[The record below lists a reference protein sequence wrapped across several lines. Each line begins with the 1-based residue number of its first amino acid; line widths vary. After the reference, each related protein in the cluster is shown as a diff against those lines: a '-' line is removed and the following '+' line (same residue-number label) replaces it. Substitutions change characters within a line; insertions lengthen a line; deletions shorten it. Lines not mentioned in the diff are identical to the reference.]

1 MQKAAFGEELSTKM
15 NSRTTLS
22 DPLPGL
28 KKNDL
33 LLSTGIRL
41 TFGKGAF

>member
-1 MQKAAFGEELSTKM
+1 LKSGLSWQI
-15 NSRTTLS
+15 TLSDRFHS

-33 LLSTGIRL
+33 LLTTGVRV